1 MNRRHVVALLIFSL
15 LVLPFLSLAASP
27 VTAQDAPDSIR
38 VDYAYYNPS
47 SLVLRRFGWLEE
59 EFAAD
64 GIGVEWVLSA
74 GSNKANEYLRSEAVD
89 FGSTAGAA
97 ALLARANGSP
107 IETVYIYSKPEWTA
121 LVVAADSPITTVA
134 ELAGKT
140 IAATKGT
147 DPYFFLLRS
156 LREAGLSEADVEIV
170 NLQHGDG
177 RIALERGQVDA
188 WAGLDPHMAASELDA
203 GSKLIYRNIDFNTYG
218 FLNAR
223 TEFVEQYPEYTET
236 VIAAYERAR
245 AWILENPD
253 EAAQILAEEASIS
266 LEVAERE
273 LFERTVLEIS
283 PVPGDEHAEVLRA
296 VIPILVDED
305 QVRPD
310 TDVEAVIGELLSPE
324 IAQAVVD
331 AAGE

>member
-1 MNRRHVVALLIFSL
+1 
-15 LVLPFLSLAASP
+15 
-27 VTAQDAPDSIR
+27 
-38 VDYAYYNPS
+38 
-47 SLVLRRFGWLEE
+47 
-59 EFAAD
+59 
-64 GIGVEWVLSA
+64 
-74 GSNKANEYLRSEAVD
+74 
-89 FGSTAGAA
+89 
-97 ALLARANGSP
+97 
-107 IETVYIYSKPEWTA
+107 
-121 LVVAADSPITTVA
+121 
-134 ELAGKT
+134 
-140 IAATKGT
+140 
-147 DPYFFLLRS
+147 
-156 LREAGLSEADVEIV
+156 
-170 NLQHGDG
+170 
-177 RIALERGQVDA
+177 
-188 WAGLDPHMAASELDA
+188 MAASELDA

-223 TEFVEQYPEYTET
+223 TEFVEQYPQYTET
-236 VIAAYERAR
+236 VLAAYERAR

-296 VIPILVDED
+296 VIPILVDEN

-324 IAQAVVD
+324 IAQSVVD